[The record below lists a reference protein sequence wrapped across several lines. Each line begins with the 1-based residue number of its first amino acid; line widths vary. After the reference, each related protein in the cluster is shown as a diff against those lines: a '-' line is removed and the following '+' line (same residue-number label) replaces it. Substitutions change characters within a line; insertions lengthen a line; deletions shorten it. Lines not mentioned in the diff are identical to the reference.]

1 MPLNPSS
8 KPSSRTSTPSL
19 QILSPSSSTTDYTSC
34 AALSSAN
41 TSSYR
46 SFNHKNKKKQLSQEA
61 IRTII
66 KNAFRE
72 FRGIHLTD
80 SKLQE
85 CEENVCHDN
94 YMLCPK
100 EAALRIFEI
109 VDNMDDS
116 KLIET
121 TLTISNQSSFEL
133 IMNRRRSLAQEKSIV
148 MSEKKYKKLFDNS
161 FQLDL

>member
-1 MPLNPSS
+1 
-8 KPSSRTSTPSL
+8 
-19 QILSPSSSTTDYTSC
+19 
-34 AALSSAN
+34 
-41 TSSYR
+41 
-46 SFNHKNKKKQLSQEA
+46 
-61 IRTII
+61 
-66 KNAFRE
+66 
-72 FRGIHLTD
+72 
-80 SKLQE
+80 
-85 CEENVCHDN
+85 
-94 YMLCPK
+94 MLCPK

-133 IMNRRRSLAQEKSIV
+133 MMNRRRSLAQEKSIV

>member
-1 MPLNPSS
+1 
-8 KPSSRTSTPSL
+8 
-19 QILSPSSSTTDYTSC
+19 
-34 AALSSAN
+34 
-41 TSSYR
+41 
-46 SFNHKNKKKQLSQEA
+46 
-61 IRTII
+61 
-66 KNAFRE
+66 
-72 FRGIHLTD
+72 
-80 SKLQE
+80 
-85 CEENVCHDN
+85 
-94 YMLCPK
+94 MLCPK